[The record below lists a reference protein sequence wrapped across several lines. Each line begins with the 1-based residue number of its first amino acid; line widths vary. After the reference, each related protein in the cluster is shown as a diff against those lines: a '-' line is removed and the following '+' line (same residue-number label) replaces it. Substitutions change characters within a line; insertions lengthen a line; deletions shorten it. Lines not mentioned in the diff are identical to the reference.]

1 MPSSSLRIAEMNDAD
16 SIARLVNLAFLVERP
31 FIKGDRITAAH
42 VRQLLAKGAFLLA
55 VDGGVVVGC
64 VYVELQ
70 GERGY
75 LGLLA
80 VDPARQKTGLGSSLV
95 TAAEKHCQA
104 EGCSTVYLT
113 VVSRRSELLVF
124 YRRLGYAEGGTAPFP
139 EPARMLVPVHLI
151 EMSKPLR
158 NPD

>member
-1 MPSSSLRIAEMNDAD
+1 MESSGLRIAELNDAD
-16 SIARLVNLAFLVERP
+16 AIARLVNLAFLVERP

-55 VDGGVVVGC
+55 EDNGGAVGC
-64 VYVELQ
+64 VYVEWQ
-70 GERGY
+70 DERGY

-80 VDPARQKTGLGSSLV
+80 VDPTRQKTGLGSSLV

-104 EGCSTVYLT
+104 AGCSTMYLT
-113 VVSRRSELLVF
+113 VVNRRAELLVF

-139 EPARMLVPVHLI
+139 EPARMLLPLHLI

-158 NPD
+158 NPH